1 MDISEIV
8 IQGPLL
14 KTEFSYVVMLDMK
27 FRERNINISSDLKM
41 TLLKLFVLC
50 TVILISSI
58 KATSIYESIMCM

>member
-1 MDISEIV
+1 MDINEIV

-27 FRERNINISSDLKM
+27 FQERNINISSDLKM

-50 TVILISSI
+50 TVILISNI

>member
-1 MDISEIV
+1 MDINEIV

-50 TVILISSI
+50 TVILISNI